1 MNSAVRDLSSAYF
14 LIYLSSIYSLYL
26 SIHLLCIC
34 LSRCVKIA
42 QTTLLNLSHKKQ
54 NVLQIETK
62 KHVFK

>member
-14 LIYLSSIYSLYL
+14 LISLSSIYRLYL

-34 LSRCVKIA
+34 LSRCVKTA